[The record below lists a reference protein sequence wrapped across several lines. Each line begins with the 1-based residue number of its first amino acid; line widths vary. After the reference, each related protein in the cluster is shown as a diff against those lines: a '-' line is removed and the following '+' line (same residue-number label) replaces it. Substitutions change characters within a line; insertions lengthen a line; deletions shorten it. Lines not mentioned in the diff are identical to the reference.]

1 LSKIVKAMT
10 IRQYIAQR
18 GYRLVKA
25 REDLLRMIGCPKTFD
40 QNCANKIRRDLISRG
55 CNARYVWGTYAF
67 LVSNCDIPQGFQLL
81 EPLDFHSLTEFA
93 TDDIEYVF
101 HGVTSKK
108 PSDLLRY
115 GPNQFPRERVTF
127 KVFYFSEETLDM
139 FRSVMQPVTVDG
151 KEALKAGDYY
161 IYLAPTSI
169 SSEESLGLILT
180 RPKPAILLVDEELES
195 FGDLKRKSL
204 QKNERGYFSTLQ
216 VIKRDTLEKI
226 LAGGN
231 LTKLYMRTNVISALV
246 TKSGGVP
253 YRLRILAKSDFART
267 IARLL
272 NSGVFIGIAIGRPQG
287 SSEYYKAVASIVT
300 ADLTVKLYYRFL
312 RGPSMEMSPWEIESF
327 VDDVVK
333 ELIQLTSRQSIEFVA
348 ILRTRRFK
356 QDEGEVLLNKIEKR
370 IEERL
375 FSKLKKRGE
384 RLVVLATSVSKYLPL
399 SAEENRDLVWVVEKG
414 EEHGILLYK
423 FRGFRNV
430 VRIEYHASGALEKVE
445 GNTAGLALAAYEYTR
460 RLDIMS
466 PYPIKQR
473 MLPAPIKFAKRLLKW
488 II

>member
-1 LSKIVKAMT
+1 VAARGRT
-10 IRQYIAQR
+10 AQR

-40 QNCANKIRRDLISRG
+40 QTCANKIRRYLVSQG

-67 LVSNCDIPQGFQLL
+67 LVSDCNIPQGFQLL

-151 KEALKAGDYY
+151 EEALKAGDYY

-169 SSEESLGLILT
+169 TSEESLGLILT

-204 QKNERGYFSTLQ
+204 QKSERGYFSTLQ

-226 LAGGN
+226 LAGSN
-231 LTKLYMRTNVISALV
+231 LAKLYMRVNVLSALV

-272 NSGVFIGIAIGRPQG
+272 NGGVFIGIAIGRPQG
-287 SSEYYKAVASIVT
+287 DDRYYKAVASIIT
-300 ADLTVKLYYRFL
+300 ADLTVKLYYHPIL
-312 RGPSMEMSPWEIESF
+312 KGSSLEMSLQEIESF
-327 VDDVVK
+327 VNILVK
-333 ELIQLTSRQSIEFVA
+333 ELRDLAASQSIELVA
-348 ILRTRRFK
+348 IFRTRRFK
-356 QDEGEVLLNKIEKR
+356 YDEGEILLDR
-370 IEERL
+370 LRDRL
-375 FSKLKKRGE
+375 FKNAKRLGE
-384 RLVVLATSVSKYLPL
+384 QPVILAIGVSKYMPL
-399 SAEENRDLVWVVEKG
+399 LAEGGRDTVWVVENVVEDG

-423 FRGFRNV
+423 FRGFKNT
-430 VRIEYHASGALEKVE
+430 VRIEYRAGGALEKIGIGE
-445 GNTAGLALAAYEYTR
+445 GERNAVGLVLAAYEYTR
-460 RLDIMS
+460 RLDITS